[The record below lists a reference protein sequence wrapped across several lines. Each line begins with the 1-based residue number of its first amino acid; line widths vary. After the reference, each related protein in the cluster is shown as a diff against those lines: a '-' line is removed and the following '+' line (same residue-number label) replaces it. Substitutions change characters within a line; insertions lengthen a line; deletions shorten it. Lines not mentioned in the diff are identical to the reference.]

1 MRYMCSEYGWIMIY
15 GYDDMIENVIFTKWR
30 LDDVTAEWSHE
41 KSQVHNFISWEMYY
55 GKLKNMDNEI
65 EEILRLQKCTERN
78 K

>member
-30 LDDVTAEWSHE
+30 LDDVTAEWSHG

-55 GKLKNMDNEI
+55 GILKIMDNVIKEI
-65 EEILRLQKCTERN
+65 
-78 K
+78 